1 MPGPTL
7 PVLTDLVLVGGGHA
21 HVAVLKSWAMNP
33 VPGVR
38 VTLVSAQVDTPYSG
52 MLPGLIAG
60 HYTFDQAHL
69 DLWTLARF
77 AGVRCWLDRVVRLD
91 LAQRQVCFAERPPLS
106 FDLLSI
112 NIGSTP
118 ELDTVPGA
126 REHAIPVKPIE
137 RFLPALGRIDERVRA
152 LRRGRFRIGVVGGGA
167 SGVELILSLQHRLHT
182 LLREHG
188 TASDVRLEFCL
199 VTASPEL
206 LPTHNAGVRRCFRRI
221 FAQRGLEVRLGEQV
235 QQVRADRV
243 VCASGVEVEY
253 DVLVWATQA
262 SAQPWIRESGLAVDP
277 AGFLALNECLQSTSD
292 PRVFGAGDIAAVLAH
307 PRPKAGVFAVRQGEP
322 LALNLRRALCGE
334 RLEPFVPQRQFLS
347 LISTGDCTAVASRG
361 PWVLKGKWVW
371 RWKRS
376 IDVKWMEGYQQLA
389 APRENLGPAL
399 PPAAV
404 PSCAGTVAEGR
415 GDCDFRCDDTYLA
428 ARLAANEALNELCV
442 RRVRPIRA
450 RVRFRLPPLPD
461 ERVDAAR
468 REILAGVEQ
477 ELKRLGAV
485 PCELVADVHSE
496 PLLRV
501 EVEGTVEGATEATE
515 LSSGRGLRCGDRL
528 VVTKAFGSGVI
539 WAAQRAGFVRGKWM
553 HQAVQTAMQGNQA
566 AADWLGAQGFP
577 ILDAVDGLGLVC
589 GLREGGGGRGYY
601 VRLNLERLPILPG
614 AMELLS
620 RGVRAPEWQRN
631 WEAGSRAVRQG
642 SGPEDLR
649 LSLLFDPQSA
659 GALVAAVPCEQ
670 VTEALEALRGLG
682 YNDAAD
688 LGEFAGET
696 EAGGMTFVVI
706 SL

>member
-1 MPGPTL
+1 MPGATL
-7 PVLTDLVLVGGGHA
+7 PILKDLVLVGGGHA
-21 HVAVLKSWAMNP
+21 HVGVLKSWAMNP

-38 VTLVSAQVDTPYSG
+38 VTLVTAQVDTPYSG

-91 LAQRQVCFAERPPLS
+91 LAQRQVCFSERPPLS

-152 LRRGRFRIGVVGGGA
+152 LRRGRFRIVVVGGGA
-167 SGVELILSLQHRLHT
+167 SGVELILSLQHRLLT

-188 TASDVRLEFCL
+188 AASDLRLEFCL
-199 VTASPEL
+199 VTASLEL

-221 FAQRGLEVRLGEQV
+221 LVRRGVKVCVGEEVQRALPDRLICGSGLEVEH
-235 QQVRADRV
+235 
-243 VCASGVEVEY
+243 

-262 SAQPWIRESGLAVDP
+262 SAQPWIRESGLAVDG
-277 AGFLALNECLQSTSD
+277 AGFLALNDCLQSTSD
-292 PRVFGAGDIAAVLAH
+292 PKVFGAGDIAAVLAH

-376 IDVKWMEGYQQLA
+376 IDVKWMQGYQRLA
-389 APRENLGPAL
+389 APREKPGGTSL
-399 PPAAV
+399 PVAAS
-404 PSCAGTVAEGR
+404 SCAGNVVENR
-415 GDCDFRCDDTYLA
+415 GDFDFRLDDPYLG

-442 RRVRPIRA
+442 RGGRPIRA
-450 RVRFRLPPLPD
+450 QVRFQLPPLPD
-461 ERVDAAR
+461 GRADAAR
-468 REILAGVEQ
+468 REILAGAEQ
-477 ELKRLGAV
+477 ELRRLGVAR
-485 PCELVADVHSE
+485 CELVAAVRSE
-496 PLLRV
+496 PLLTV
-501 EVEGTVEGATEATE
+501 ELEGTTEGAE
-515 LSSGRGLRCGDRL
+515 LSLGRGLQKGDRL

-539 WAAQRAGFVRGKWM
+539 WAAQRAGLVRGKWV
-553 HQAVQTAMQGNQA
+553 HQAVQTALQGNQA

-577 ILDAVDGLGLVC
+577 ILDAVDELGLVC
-589 GLREGGGGRGYY
+589 GLREGGAGRGQQ
-601 VRLNLERLPILPG
+601 VRLNPERLPILPG
-614 AMELLS
+614 ALELLS

-631 WEAGSRAVRQG
+631 WEAGCRAVREE
-642 SGPEDLR
+642 SGPGDLR
-649 LSLLFDPQSA
+649 FSLLFDPQSA
-659 GALVAAVPCEQ
+659 GALVAAVPGER
-670 VTEALEALRGLG
+670 VTGALQALRGLG
-682 YNDAAD
+682 YADAAD
-688 LGEFAGET
+688 IGEVMGESE
-696 EAGGMTFVVI
+696 EAGMTFLVI
-706 SL
+706 SH